1 MSAVTAVPIR
11 PIARGSV
18 LKLWVA
24 LFLLAAAGAGLAW
37 IGTAPLQRITTPS
50 GLQYRVLKAGTGPTA
65 TVNDVLIL
73 HYDGRLTDGTLFDS
87 SRTGGQPMVTAPIGL
102 IPGFVEGLQLTQAG
116 GRYRIWI
123 PPKLGYGPGRI
134 PPAARFTDRD
144 TLVFDIEVLRI
155 IPDAAG
161 IWQMQ
166 EMQRMQQQQMQQQQ
180 MEGQP
185 GAMPPGADPHGG
197 TVPPPAGEGAPPGAG
212 GR

>member
-37 IGTAPLQRITTPS
+37 IGTAPLQRTTTAS
-50 GLQYRVLKAGTGPTA
+50 GLQYRVLKAGTGPVATA
-65 TVNDVLIL
+65 NDVLIL
-73 HYDGRLTDGTLFDS
+73 HYDGRMTDGTLFDS
-87 SRTGGQPMVTAPIGL
+87 SRTGGEPMVTAPVGL
-102 IPGFVEGLQLTQAG
+102 IPGFIEGLQLTQAG

-123 PPKLGYGPGRI
+123 PPNLGYGAVGRV
-134 PPAARFTDRD
+134 PPNAPFTERD

-155 IPDAAG
+155 VPDAAG

-166 EMQRMQQQQMQQQQ
+166 QMQRMQQQMQS
-180 MEGQP
+180 QP

-197 TVPPPAGEGAPPGAG
+197 GAPPGAEGAPPPAG